1 MAVKTIFWGLV
12 ITCLHF
18 NLNIGDLTFDLIPSF
33 LGWCFVLKGVS
44 ELPPCSARTAADAPL
59 KMMITLSAV
68 SWCMN
73 LVGGLDV
80 VGDMLSMLI
89 TFAQLYTL
97 YLLIEL
103 VAAVERMVSHTMPVE
118 NLRLTWKFCAVCTA
132 ILLVLQGAQLFWRK
146 PDLCAM
152 LVLLFSLSSFVSFLF
167 LLYNFWRA
175 AKAYE
180 EAMTHPVEFLPPE
193 E

>member
-1 MAVKTIFWGLV
+1 MKTIFWGLV

-59 KMMITLSAV
+59 KMMIALSAV

-97 YLLIEL
+97 YLLSSDYGVVL
-103 VAAVERMVSHTMPVE
+103 VAPASALPAE
-118 NLRLTWKFCAVCTA
+118 
-132 ILLVLQGAQLFWRK
+132 LLNQI
-146 PDLCAM
+146 
-152 LVLLFSLSSFVSFLF
+152 
-167 LLYNFWRA
+167 
-175 AKAYE
+175 
-180 EAMTHPVEFLPPE
+180 
-193 E
+193 